1 MNIAVVGACPY
12 PVPQGSQVYLRNTA
26 LAFQHAGHSPR
37 LVTYGYGI
45 GEDTSGLPIH
55 RARTLPG
62 ARKTTAGPSWSK
74 PFQDVFLAR
83 TLRRV
88 VREHDID
95 VVNAHNYEALA
106 VALASRVRPVLYHA
120 HNAMADELP
129 YFLANP
135 DHAATMGR
143 WLDERLPRRADRVVA
158 PHERLAEYL
167 VSCGCAE
174 DRVHVVPPCID
185 VDAFVSA
192 QPARTDPS
200 VVYAG
205 NLDEYQNLGL
215 LYRAMERV
223 LAEVPGTELVV
234 VTHDPRV
241 AETRGLV
248 EHARV
253 VRTPS
258 LADVARQLQRD
269 IIFACPRISWSGY
282 PIKLLNAMAAGLAIV
297 CCESS
302 AHALT
307 HQYNGLIVPDNDA
320 EAFAASLLRL
330 LADPDLR
337 RNLGANARKTAEE
350 RHTIPAVSA
359 QLDQVL
365 AMMKPPHT
373 VI

>member
-1 MNIAVVGACPY
+1 
-12 PVPQGSQVYLRNTA
+12 
-26 LAFQHAGHSPR
+26 
-37 LVTYGYGI
+37 
-45 GEDTSGLPIH
+45 
-55 RARTLPG
+55 
-62 ARKTTAGPSWSK
+62 
-74 PFQDVFLAR
+74 
-83 TLRRV
+83 
-88 VREHDID
+88 
-95 VVNAHNYEALA
+95 
-106 VALASRVRPVLYHA
+106 
-120 HNAMADELP
+120 
-129 YFLANP
+129 
-135 DHAATMGR
+135 
-143 WLDERLPRRADRVVA
+143 
-158 PHERLAEYL
+158 
-167 VSCGCAE
+167 
-174 DRVHVVPPCID
+174 
-185 VDAFVSA
+185 
-192 QPARTDPS
+192 
-200 VVYAG
+200 
-205 NLDEYQNLGL
+205 
-215 LYRAMERV
+215 
-223 LAEVPGTELVV
+223 
-234 VTHDPRV
+234 V